1 MQELNIDPSAVP
13 TVADSLTDS
22 FCSILE
28 YYDEVHSSQ
37 TEQNHLGQM
46 MGEVVKDACRKV
58 RMPVLL
64 YSHRNLPTRLQ
75 VHIIM

>member
-1 MQELNIDPSAVP
+1 MQELNIDPSVVP
-13 TVADSLTDS
+13 TVTDSLTDS
-22 FCSILE
+22 FCNILE

-37 TEQNHLGQM
+37 TEQNPLRQM

-64 YSHRNLPTRLQ
+64 YT
-75 VHIIM
+75 VVEI